1 MSWGGSDSGW
11 MRAIE
16 AGTTSEKKWTELIRQ
31 QQQSGLS
38 VSVFCGERGFSDQ
51 AFYYWRK
58 RLSGREPVR
67 FALVEA
73 DAATTTGHSPI
84 ELLLASG
91 DRLRIAPGTD
101 AITLRT
107 VLNILREPA

>member
-1 MSWGGSDSGW
+1 

-16 AGTTSEKKWTELIRQ
+16 AGRNSEKKWAELIRQ
-31 QQQSGLS
+31 QQESGVS
-38 VSVFCGERGFSDQ
+38 VSVFCRERGFSDQ

-58 RLSGREPVR
+58 RLSGRDPVR
-67 FALVEA
+67 FALVAAE
-73 DAATTTGHSPI
+73 AATSIEPAPI

-101 AITLRT
+101 ALTLRT
-107 VLNILREPA
+107 VLNVLRERA

>member
-1 MSWGGSDSGW
+1 MGL

-16 AGTTSEKKWTELIRQ
+16 AGTTSEKKWKELIRE

-38 VSVFCGERGFSDQ
+38 VSAFCRDRGFSDQ
-51 AFYYWRK
+51 ALYYWRR

-67 FALVEA
+67 FALVA
-73 DAATTTGHSPI
+73 TDAATTTGPAPI
-84 ELLLASG
+84 ELLLVSG

-101 AITLRT
+101 ALTLRT
-107 VLNILREPA
+107 VVNILREHA

>member
-1 MSWGGSDSGW
+1 
-11 MRAIE
+11 MRSVE
-16 AGTTSEKKWTELIRQ
+16 AGATSEKKWTELIRQ

-38 VSVFCGERGFSDQ
+38 ISLFCRNRGFSDQ

-58 RLSGREPVR
+58 RLSVREPVR
-67 FALVEA
+67 FALVA
-73 DAATTTGHSPI
+73 ANAATTTDPAPI

-101 AITLRT
+101 AVTLRT
-107 VLNILREPA
+107 VLNILREHA

>member
-1 MSWGGSDSGW
+1 

-31 QQQSGLS
+31 QQQSGLP
-38 VSVFCGERGFSDQ
+38 VSVFCRDRGFSDQ

-58 RLSGREPVR
+58 RLSGGEPVR
-67 FALVEA
+67 FALVAA
-73 DAATTTGHSPI
+73 DAASDPAPI

-91 DRLRIAPGTD
+91 DRLRIAPGAD
-101 AITLRT
+101 ALTLRT
-107 VLNILREPA
+107 VLNILRERA

>member
-16 AGTTSEKKWTELIRQ
+16 SGTTSEKKWTELIRR

-38 VSVFCGERGFSDQ
+38 VSVFCRDRGFSDQ

-58 RLSGREPVR
+58 RLSNREPVQ
-67 FALVEA
+67 FALVAA
-73 DAATTTGHSPI
+73 DAATTTEPAPI

-101 AITLRT
+101 ALTLRT
-107 VLNILREPA
+107 VLNILREHA

>member
-1 MSWGGSDSGW
+1 

-16 AGTTSEKKWTELIRQ
+16 AGKNSEKKWAELIGQ
-31 QQQSGLS
+31 QQESGVS
-38 VSVFCGERGFSDQ
+38 VSVFCRERGFSDQ

-58 RLSGREPVR
+58 RLSGRDPVR
-67 FALVEA
+67 FALVAAE
-73 DAATTTGHSPI
+73 AATITEPAPI

-101 AITLRT
+101 ALTLRT
-107 VLNILREPA
+107 VLNVLRERA

>member
-1 MSWGGSDSGW
+1 

-16 AGTTSEKKWTELIRQ
+16 AGTKSEKKWTELIRQ

-38 VSVFCGERGFSDQ
+38 VSVFCRDRGFSDQ

-67 FALVEA
+67 FALIAA
-73 DAATTTGHSPI
+73 DAAPAIDPAPI

-101 AITLRT
+101 ALTLRT
-107 VLNILREPA
+107 VLKILREHA

>member
-1 MSWGGSDSGW
+1 

-16 AGTTSEKKWTELIRQ
+16 TAAKGEKKWTELIRQ
-31 QQQSGLS
+31 QRESG
-38 VSVFCGERGFSDQ
+38 VSVGVFCCERGFSEQ

-58 RLSGREPVR
+58 RLSGRDPVR
-67 FALVEA
+67 FALVAA
-73 DAATTTGHSPI
+73 DAALTEPVPI

-101 AITLRT
+101 ALTLRT
-107 VLNILREPA
+107 VLNVLQERA

>member
-1 MSWGGSDSGW
+1 

-16 AGTTSEKKWTELIRQ
+16 VGTTSEKKWRELIGQ
-31 QQQSGLS
+31 QRQSGLS
-38 VSVFCGERGFSDQ
+38 VSAFCRDRSFSEQ

-58 RLSGREPVR
+58 RLSDREPVR
-67 FALVEA
+67 FALVA
-73 DAATTTGHSPI
+73 AGATTPVDPAPI

-101 AITLRT
+101 ALTLRT
-107 VLNILREPA
+107 VLNALRERA